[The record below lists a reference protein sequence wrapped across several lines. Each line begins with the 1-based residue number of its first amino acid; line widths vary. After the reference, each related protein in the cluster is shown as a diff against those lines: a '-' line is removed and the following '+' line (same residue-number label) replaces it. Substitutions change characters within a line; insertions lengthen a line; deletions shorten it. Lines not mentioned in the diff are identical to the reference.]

1 MMRYFSVGFALGL
14 LLTASPIWAASS
26 ERHSGVVVAADPGR
40 GTITIDEMGP
50 WYGPATAPAR
60 RVFQIA
66 PGTRFGMA
74 ERTPDGNLGWPW
86 AYTERSLELSDLR
99 AGDFVTITTC
109 APELRPYSAVGAD
122 VITRNSESMSGF
134 WCGGDVFDPPE
145 ELSFAS
151 MPSIT

>member
-1 MMRYFSVGFALGL
+1 MLMMRYFSVGFALGL

-66 PGTRFGMA
+66 PGTRFGLA

-99 AGDFVTITTC
+99 AGDFVTITTEPQG
-109 APELRPYSAVGAD
+109 ARAVAVQVQAVRPTA
-122 VITRNSESMSGF
+122 EK
-134 WCGGDVFDPPE
+134 
-145 ELSFAS
+145 
-151 MPSIT
+151 